1 MNPIEFYSLLGA
13 AAVAIVLLILILVRP
28 RGAAGDGATT
38 LALVQQH
45 QQQSLERI
53 DRVEREV
60 RLQLQASAQAT
71 RQDLAA
77 GLAQFQAA
85 VKTPVLIVSDVGKRV
100 LVSNRPLPAPLPSTS
115 P

>member
-1 MNPIEFYSLLGA
+1 MSPIEFYSLLGA
-13 AAVAIVLLILILVRP
+13 AIAAIVLLLWLLLRP

-85 VKTPVLIVSDVGKRV
+85 TLQQLDSLRTQMQ
-100 LVSNRPLPAPLPSTS
+100 A
-115 P
+115 